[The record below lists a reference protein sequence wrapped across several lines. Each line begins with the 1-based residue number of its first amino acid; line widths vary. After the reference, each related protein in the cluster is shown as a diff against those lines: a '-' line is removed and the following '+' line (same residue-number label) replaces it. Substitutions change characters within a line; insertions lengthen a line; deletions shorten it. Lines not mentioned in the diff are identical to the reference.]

1 MKIAL
6 VGATGSVGTRLTSE
20 LTRRVHHVTAIARHP
35 EKLQRQ
41 TAVSPVSGDVQNEKS
56 LATVLAGHDAVIH
69 SVKFL
74 SMNASKIIAATKA
87 AKVPRL
93 LVIGGAGSLEV
104 TPGLTLVNTP
114 DFPAEY
120 KPETLAGVEF
130 LNVLR
135 GEKELDWTFLSP
147 SYLFAPGERTG
158 KFRLGKDELL
168 VAADGQSHISTEDF
182 AIALVDEWNSR
193 STLANDSRS
202 GTDDKSMHELSG
214 GAKSQSS
221 TTNDMTTKEVGNG
234 FSRNQSTRHRSGP
247 RCD

>member
-6 VGATGSVGTRLTSE
+6 LGATGNVGTRLISE
-20 LTRRVHHVTAIARHP
+20 LTRRGHQVTAIARHP
-35 EKLQRQ
+35 EKLNRQ
-41 TAVSPVSGDVQNEKS
+41 DGVNPVAGDVQDEKPLS
-56 LATVLAGHDAVIH
+56 AALKGQDVVIH

-74 SMNASKIIAATKA
+74 STNASKIIAATKV

-93 LVIGGAGSLEV
+93 LVVGGAGSLEV
-104 TPGLTLVNTP
+104 SPGLTLVNTP

-147 SYLFAPGERTG
+147 SYFFAPGERTG

-168 VAADGQSHISTEDF
+168 VAADGQSRISTEDF
-182 AIALVDEWNSR
+182 AIALVDELEQPKHSR
-193 STLANDSRS
+193 QRFT
-202 GTDDKSMHELSG
+202 
-214 GAKSQSS
+214 
-221 TTNDMTTKEVGNG
+221 VGY
-234 FSRNQSTRHRSGP
+234 
-247 RCD
+247 

>member
-6 VGATGSVGTRLTSE
+6 LGATGNVGTRLISE
-20 LTRRVHHVTAIARHP
+20 LTRRGHQVTAIARHP
-35 EKLQRQ
+35 EKLNRQ
-41 TAVSPVSGDVQNEKS
+41 DGVNPVAGDVQDEKPLS
-56 LATVLAGHDAVIH
+56 AALKGQDVVIH

-74 SMNASKIIAATKA
+74 STNASKIIAATKA

-93 LVIGGAGSLEV
+93 LVVGGAGSLEV
-104 TPGLTLVNTP
+104 SPGLTLVNTP

-147 SYLFAPGERTG
+147 SYFFAPGERTG

-168 VAADGQSHISTEDF
+168 VAADGQSRISTEDF
-182 AIALVDEWNSR
+182 AIALVDELEQPKHSHQR
-193 STLANDSRS
+193 FT
-202 GTDDKSMHELSG
+202 
-214 GAKSQSS
+214 
-221 TTNDMTTKEVGNG
+221 VGY
-234 FSRNQSTRHRSGP
+234 
-247 RCD
+247 

>member
-6 VGATGSVGTRLTSE
+6 VGATGNVGTRLISE

-41 TAVSPVSGDVQNEKS
+41 AAVSPVLGDVQNEKS

-74 SMNASKIIAATKA
+74 STNASKIIAATKA

-93 LVIGGAGSLEV
+93 LVVGGAGSLEV
-104 TPGLTLVNTP
+104 TPGLTLVNAP
-114 DFPAEY
+114 NFPAEY

-147 SYLFAPGERTG
+147 SYLFAPSGRTG

-168 VAADGQSHISTEDF
+168 VAADGQSRISTEDF
-182 AIALVDEWNSR
+182 AIALVDELEQPKHSR
-193 STLANDSRS
+193 QRFT
-202 GTDDKSMHELSG
+202 
-214 GAKSQSS
+214 
-221 TTNDMTTKEVGNG
+221 VGY
-234 FSRNQSTRHRSGP
+234 
-247 RCD
+247 